1 MTRCVM
7 FDCDGTLVDSE
18 LLCNQALAVKLK
30 DLGIVVDAQ
39 SLVRQYRGAKLATI
53 LGDIGL
59 RYKTKIPD
67 SFVPDYRAL
76 TASLFNKCLR
86 PIVGVKSALDLIPLS
101 KCVVSSGPPEKISQA
116 LRVTGLAGYFSDRTF
131 SSYVVGS
138 WKPDPGLLLYAA
150 SQMGFSPSECAV
162 VEDSRLGI
170 EAAASAGMISF
181 LYDPE
186 GITPPLDLP
195 LKTVFRE
202 MSALPELLRLD
213 AKA

>member
-1 MTRCVM
+1 M

-39 SLVRQYRGAKLATI
+39 SLVRQYRGAKLSTI

-67 SFVPDYRAL
+67 SFVPEYRTL

-116 LRVTGLAGYFSDRTF
+116 RVTGLAGYFSDRIF
-131 SSYVVGS
+131 SCRSCSG
-138 WKPDPGLLLYAA
+138 W
-150 SQMGFSPSECAV
+150 
-162 VEDSRLGI
+162 
-170 EAAASAGMISF
+170 
-181 LYDPE
+181 
-186 GITPPLDLP
+186 TPRPRP
-195 LKTVFRE
+195 
-202 MSALPELLRLD
+202 
-213 AKA
+213 